1 MALKEKITVDM
12 QDAMRSK
19 DSEKLNAIRLLQS
32 SIKQKEVDDRV
43 EIDDTMILNIIEKML
58 KQRRDSIEAFKKAN
72 RNDLVVK
79 EEFEVKLLQTYMPE
93 PLSSED
99 VEKEIDSAIKALD
112 AKSMKDMGAVMS
124 AVKLKVSG
132 RANMAEVSQK
142 IKEKLTTGAIIGKVE
157 LYDVKKYESLK
168 EIQIDKKK
176 HHASIKS
183 QEKRFG
189 FILKNAKPFRIPIP
203 WKGQLGFFD
212 VNFPKMKNDK
222 IITDMIEEEFTYQWV
237 GHH

>member
-72 RNDLVVK
+72 RNDLVAK

-99 VEKEIDSAIKALD
+99 VEKEIDSAIKAAD

-142 IKEKLTTGAIIGKVE
+142 IKEKLT
-157 LYDVKKYESLK
+157 
-168 EIQIDKKK
+168 
-176 HHASIKS
+176 
-183 QEKRFG
+183 
-189 FILKNAKPFRIPIP
+189 NA
-203 WKGQLGFFD
+203 
-212 VNFPKMKNDK
+212 
-222 IITDMIEEEFTYQWV
+222 
-237 GHH
+237 

>member
-72 RNDLVVK
+72 RDYLVAK
-79 EEFEVKLLQTYMPE
+79 EEFEVQLLQTYMPE
-93 PLSSED
+93 PLSPED
-99 VEKEIDSAIKALD
+99 VEKEIDSAIKAAD
-112 AKSMKDMGAVMS
+112 AKSMKDMGTVMS

-142 IKEKLTTGAIIGKVE
+142 IKEKLT
-157 LYDVKKYESLK
+157 
-168 EIQIDKKK
+168 
-176 HHASIKS
+176 
-183 QEKRFG
+183 
-189 FILKNAKPFRIPIP
+189 NP
-203 WKGQLGFFD
+203 
-212 VNFPKMKNDK
+212 
-222 IITDMIEEEFTYQWV
+222 
-237 GHH
+237 

>member
-72 RNDLVVK
+72 RNDLVEK
-79 EEFEVKLLQTYMPE
+79 EEFEVRILQAYMPE
-93 PLSSED
+93 PLSLED
-99 VEKEIDSAIKALD
+99 VEKEIDRAIKAID
-112 AKSMKDMGAVMS
+112 ANSMKDMGLVMN

-142 IKEKLTTGAIIGKVE
+142 IKEKLT
-157 LYDVKKYESLK
+157 
-168 EIQIDKKK
+168 
-176 HHASIKS
+176 
-183 QEKRFG
+183 
-189 FILKNAKPFRIPIP
+189 NA
-203 WKGQLGFFD
+203 
-212 VNFPKMKNDK
+212 
-222 IITDMIEEEFTYQWV
+222 
-237 GHH
+237 

>member
-43 EIDDTMILNIIEKML
+43 EIDDMMILNIIEKML

-72 RNDLVVK
+72 RDDLVAK
-79 EEFEVKLLQTYMPE
+79 EEFEVQLLQTYMPE

-99 VEKEIDSAIKALD
+99 VEKEIDSAIKAAD
-112 AKSMKDMGAVMS
+112 AKSMKDMGTVMN

-142 IKEKLTTGAIIGKVE
+142 IKEKLTNG
-157 LYDVKKYESLK
+157 
-168 EIQIDKKK
+168 
-176 HHASIKS
+176 
-183 QEKRFG
+183 
-189 FILKNAKPFRIPIP
+189 
-203 WKGQLGFFD
+203 
-212 VNFPKMKNDK
+212 
-222 IITDMIEEEFTYQWV
+222 
-237 GHH
+237 

>member
-72 RNDLVVK
+72 RNDLVAK

-99 VEKEIDSAIKALD
+99 VEKEIESAIKAAD
-112 AKSMKDMGAVMS
+112 AKSMKDMGIVMS

-142 IKEKLTTGAIIGKVE
+142 IKEKLT
-157 LYDVKKYESLK
+157 
-168 EIQIDKKK
+168 
-176 HHASIKS
+176 
-183 QEKRFG
+183 
-189 FILKNAKPFRIPIP
+189 NP
-203 WKGQLGFFD
+203 
-212 VNFPKMKNDK
+212 
-222 IITDMIEEEFTYQWV
+222 
-237 GHH
+237 

>member
-19 DSEKLNAIRLLQS
+19 YSEKLNAIRLLQS

-72 RNDLVVK
+72 RDDLVAK
-79 EEFEVKLLQTYMPE
+79 EEFEVQLLQTYMPE

-99 VEKEIDSAIKALD
+99 IEKEIDSAIKAAD
-112 AKSMKDMGAVMS
+112 AKSMKDMGTVMS

-142 IKEKLTTGAIIGKVE
+142 IKEKLT
-157 LYDVKKYESLK
+157 
-168 EIQIDKKK
+168 
-176 HHASIKS
+176 
-183 QEKRFG
+183 
-189 FILKNAKPFRIPIP
+189 NA
-203 WKGQLGFFD
+203 
-212 VNFPKMKNDK
+212 
-222 IITDMIEEEFTYQWV
+222 
-237 GHH
+237 

>member
-99 VEKEIDSAIKALD
+99 VEKEIDSAIKAAD
-112 AKSMKDMGAVMS
+112 AKSMKDMGTVMS

-142 IKEKLTTGAIIGKVE
+142 IKEKLT
-157 LYDVKKYESLK
+157 
-168 EIQIDKKK
+168 
-176 HHASIKS
+176 
-183 QEKRFG
+183 
-189 FILKNAKPFRIPIP
+189 NP
-203 WKGQLGFFD
+203 
-212 VNFPKMKNDK
+212 
-222 IITDMIEEEFTYQWV
+222 
-237 GHH
+237 

>member
-72 RNDLVVK
+72 RDDLVVK

-99 VEKEIDSAIKALD
+99 VEKEIDSAIKAAD
-112 AKSMKDMGAVMS
+112 AKSMKDMGTVMS

-142 IKEKLTTGAIIGKVE
+142 IKEKLT
-157 LYDVKKYESLK
+157 
-168 EIQIDKKK
+168 
-176 HHASIKS
+176 
-183 QEKRFG
+183 
-189 FILKNAKPFRIPIP
+189 NA
-203 WKGQLGFFD
+203 
-212 VNFPKMKNDK
+212 
-222 IITDMIEEEFTYQWV
+222 
-237 GHH
+237 

>member
-1 MALKEKITVDM
+1 M

-72 RNDLVVK
+72 RNDLVAK

-99 VEKEIDSAIKALD
+99 VEKEIDSAIKAAD
-112 AKSMKDMGAVMS
+112 AKSMKDMGTVMS

-142 IKEKLTTGAIIGKVE
+142 IKEKLT
-157 LYDVKKYESLK
+157 
-168 EIQIDKKK
+168 
-176 HHASIKS
+176 
-183 QEKRFG
+183 
-189 FILKNAKPFRIPIP
+189 NA
-203 WKGQLGFFD
+203 
-212 VNFPKMKNDK
+212 
-222 IITDMIEEEFTYQWV
+222 
-237 GHH
+237 

>member
-112 AKSMKDMGAVMS
+112 AKSMKDMGTVMN

-142 IKEKLTTGAIIGKVE
+142 IKEKLT
-157 LYDVKKYESLK
+157 
-168 EIQIDKKK
+168 
-176 HHASIKS
+176 
-183 QEKRFG
+183 
-189 FILKNAKPFRIPIP
+189 NA
-203 WKGQLGFFD
+203 
-212 VNFPKMKNDK
+212 
-222 IITDMIEEEFTYQWV
+222 
-237 GHH
+237 

>member
-72 RNDLVVK
+72 RNDLVEK
-79 EEFEVKLLQTYMPE
+79 EEFEVRILQAYMPE
-93 PLSSED
+93 PLSLED
-99 VEKEIDSAIKALD
+99 VEKEIDSAIKAID
-112 AKSMKDMGAVMS
+112 ANSMKDMGLVIN

-142 IKEKLTTGAIIGKVE
+142 IKEKLT
-157 LYDVKKYESLK
+157 
-168 EIQIDKKK
+168 
-176 HHASIKS
+176 
-183 QEKRFG
+183 
-189 FILKNAKPFRIPIP
+189 NA
-203 WKGQLGFFD
+203 
-212 VNFPKMKNDK
+212 
-222 IITDMIEEEFTYQWV
+222 
-237 GHH
+237 

>member
-12 QDAMRSK
+12 QDAMRNK

-72 RNDLVVK
+72 RNDLVAK

-99 VEKEIDSAIKALD
+99 VEKEIDSAIKAAD
-112 AKSMKDMGAVMS
+112 AKSMKDMGTVMS

-142 IKEKLTTGAIIGKVE
+142 IKEKLT
-157 LYDVKKYESLK
+157 
-168 EIQIDKKK
+168 
-176 HHASIKS
+176 
-183 QEKRFG
+183 
-189 FILKNAKPFRIPIP
+189 NA
-203 WKGQLGFFD
+203 
-212 VNFPKMKNDK
+212 
-222 IITDMIEEEFTYQWV
+222 
-237 GHH
+237 

>member
-72 RNDLVVK
+72 RDDLVAK
-79 EEFEVKLLQTYMPE
+79 EEFEVQLLQTYMPE

-99 VEKEIDSAIKALD
+99 VEKEIDSAIKAAD
-112 AKSMKDMGAVMS
+112 AKNMKDMGAVMS

-142 IKEKLTTGAIIGKVE
+142 IKEKLT
-157 LYDVKKYESLK
+157 
-168 EIQIDKKK
+168 
-176 HHASIKS
+176 
-183 QEKRFG
+183 
-189 FILKNAKPFRIPIP
+189 NA
-203 WKGQLGFFD
+203 
-212 VNFPKMKNDK
+212 
-222 IITDMIEEEFTYQWV
+222 
-237 GHH
+237 

>member
-72 RNDLVVK
+72 RNDLVAK
-79 EEFEVKLLQTYMPE
+79 EEFEVKILQAYMPE

-99 VEKEIDSAIKALD
+99 VEKAIDSAIKAKD
-112 AKSMKDMGAVMS
+112 AKSMKDMGSVMD

-142 IKEKLTTGAIIGKVE
+142 IKEKLT
-157 LYDVKKYESLK
+157 
-168 EIQIDKKK
+168 
-176 HHASIKS
+176 
-183 QEKRFG
+183 
-189 FILKNAKPFRIPIP
+189 NA
-203 WKGQLGFFD
+203 
-212 VNFPKMKNDK
+212 
-222 IITDMIEEEFTYQWV
+222 
-237 GHH
+237 

>member
-72 RNDLVVK
+72 RNDLVEK
-79 EEFEVKLLQTYMPE
+79 EEFEVRILQAYMPE
-93 PLSSED
+93 PLSLED

-112 AKSMKDMGAVMS
+112 ANSMKDMGLVMK

-142 IKEKLTTGAIIGKVE
+142 IKEKLT
-157 LYDVKKYESLK
+157 
-168 EIQIDKKK
+168 
-176 HHASIKS
+176 
-183 QEKRFG
+183 
-189 FILKNAKPFRIPIP
+189 NA
-203 WKGQLGFFD
+203 
-212 VNFPKMKNDK
+212 
-222 IITDMIEEEFTYQWV
+222 
-237 GHH
+237 

>member
-43 EIDDTMILNIIEKML
+43 EIDDAMILNIIEKML

-72 RNDLVVK
+72 RDDLVAK

-99 VEKEIDSAIKALD
+99 VEKEIDSAIKATD
-112 AKSMKDMGAVMS
+112 AKSMKDMRTVMS

-142 IKEKLTTGAIIGKVE
+142 IKEKLT
-157 LYDVKKYESLK
+157 
-168 EIQIDKKK
+168 
-176 HHASIKS
+176 
-183 QEKRFG
+183 
-189 FILKNAKPFRIPIP
+189 NA
-203 WKGQLGFFD
+203 
-212 VNFPKMKNDK
+212 
-222 IITDMIEEEFTYQWV
+222 
-237 GHH
+237 

>member
-72 RNDLVVK
+72 RDDLVAK
-79 EEFEVKLLQTYMPE
+79 EEFEVQLLQTYMPE

-99 VEKEIDSAIKALD
+99 VEKEIDSAIKAAD
-112 AKSMKDMGAVMS
+112 AKSMKDMGTVMN

-142 IKEKLTTGAIIGKVE
+142 IKEKLT
-157 LYDVKKYESLK
+157 
-168 EIQIDKKK
+168 
-176 HHASIKS
+176 
-183 QEKRFG
+183 
-189 FILKNAKPFRIPIP
+189 
-203 WKGQLGFFD
+203 
-212 VNFPKMKNDK
+212 ND
-222 IITDMIEEEFTYQWV
+222 
-237 GHH
+237 

>member
-72 RNDLVVK
+72 RNDLVEK
-79 EEFEVKLLQTYMPE
+79 EEFEVRVLQAYMPE
-93 PLSSED
+93 PLSLED
-99 VEKEIDSAIKALD
+99 VEKEIDSAIKSND
-112 AKSMKDMGAVMS
+112 ANSMKDMGLVMN

-142 IKEKLTTGAIIGKVE
+142 IKEKLT
-157 LYDVKKYESLK
+157 
-168 EIQIDKKK
+168 
-176 HHASIKS
+176 
-183 QEKRFG
+183 
-189 FILKNAKPFRIPIP
+189 NA
-203 WKGQLGFFD
+203 
-212 VNFPKMKNDK
+212 
-222 IITDMIEEEFTYQWV
+222 
-237 GHH
+237 

>member
-1 MALKEKITVDM
+1 MALKEKNTVDM

-72 RNDLVVK
+72 RNDLVAK

-112 AKSMKDMGAVMS
+112 AKSMKDMGTVMN

-142 IKEKLTTGAIIGKVE
+142 IKEKLT
-157 LYDVKKYESLK
+157 
-168 EIQIDKKK
+168 
-176 HHASIKS
+176 
-183 QEKRFG
+183 
-189 FILKNAKPFRIPIP
+189 NA
-203 WKGQLGFFD
+203 
-212 VNFPKMKNDK
+212 
-222 IITDMIEEEFTYQWV
+222 
-237 GHH
+237 

>member
-72 RNDLVVK
+72 RNDLVAK

-99 VEKEIDSAIKALD
+99 VEKEIDSAIKTVD
-112 AKSMKDMGAVMS
+112 AKSMKDMGTVMS

-142 IKEKLTTGAIIGKVE
+142 IKEKLT
-157 LYDVKKYESLK
+157 
-168 EIQIDKKK
+168 
-176 HHASIKS
+176 
-183 QEKRFG
+183 
-189 FILKNAKPFRIPIP
+189 NA
-203 WKGQLGFFD
+203 
-212 VNFPKMKNDK
+212 
-222 IITDMIEEEFTYQWV
+222 
-237 GHH
+237 

>member
-99 VEKEIDSAIKALD
+99 VEKEIDSESKAAD
-112 AKSMKDMGAVMS
+112 AKSMKDMGTVMS

-142 IKEKLTTGAIIGKVE
+142 IKEKLT
-157 LYDVKKYESLK
+157 
-168 EIQIDKKK
+168 
-176 HHASIKS
+176 
-183 QEKRFG
+183 
-189 FILKNAKPFRIPIP
+189 NA
-203 WKGQLGFFD
+203 
-212 VNFPKMKNDK
+212 
-222 IITDMIEEEFTYQWV
+222 
-237 GHH
+237 

>member
-72 RNDLVVK
+72 RNDLVEK
-79 EEFEVKLLQTYMPE
+79 EEFEVRVLQAYMPE
-93 PLSSED
+93 PLSLED
-99 VEKEIDSAIKALD
+99 VEKEIDRAIKAID
-112 AKSMKDMGAVMS
+112 ANSMKDMGLVMN

-142 IKEKLTTGAIIGKVE
+142 IKEKLT
-157 LYDVKKYESLK
+157 
-168 EIQIDKKK
+168 
-176 HHASIKS
+176 
-183 QEKRFG
+183 
-189 FILKNAKPFRIPIP
+189 NA
-203 WKGQLGFFD
+203 
-212 VNFPKMKNDK
+212 
-222 IITDMIEEEFTYQWV
+222 
-237 GHH
+237 

>member
-72 RNDLVVK
+72 RNDLVAK

-99 VEKEIDSAIKALD
+99 VEKEIDSAIKAAD

-142 IKEKLTTGAIIGKVE
+142 IKEKLTNT
-157 LYDVKKYESLK
+157 
-168 EIQIDKKK
+168 
-176 HHASIKS
+176 
-183 QEKRFG
+183 
-189 FILKNAKPFRIPIP
+189 
-203 WKGQLGFFD
+203 
-212 VNFPKMKNDK
+212 
-222 IITDMIEEEFTYQWV
+222 
-237 GHH
+237 

>member
-1 MALKEKITVDM
+1 MALKEKITLDM

-72 RNDLVVK
+72 RNDLVEK
-79 EEFEVKLLQTYMPE
+79 EEFEVRILQAYMPE
-93 PLSSED
+93 PLSFED
-99 VEKEIDSAIKALD
+99 VEKEIDIAIKAID
-112 AKSMKDMGAVMS
+112 ANSMKDMGLVMN

-142 IKEKLTTGAIIGKVE
+142 IKEKLT
-157 LYDVKKYESLK
+157 
-168 EIQIDKKK
+168 
-176 HHASIKS
+176 
-183 QEKRFG
+183 
-189 FILKNAKPFRIPIP
+189 NA
-203 WKGQLGFFD
+203 
-212 VNFPKMKNDK
+212 
-222 IITDMIEEEFTYQWV
+222 
-237 GHH
+237 

>member
-72 RNDLVVK
+72 RNDLVAK
-79 EEFEVKLLQTYMPE
+79 EEFEVKLLQAYMPE

-99 VEKEIDSAIKALD
+99 VEKEIDSAIKAAD
-112 AKSMKDMGAVMS
+112 AKSMKDMGTVMS

-142 IKEKLTTGAIIGKVE
+142 IKEKLTNI
-157 LYDVKKYESLK
+157 
-168 EIQIDKKK
+168 
-176 HHASIKS
+176 
-183 QEKRFG
+183 
-189 FILKNAKPFRIPIP
+189 
-203 WKGQLGFFD
+203 
-212 VNFPKMKNDK
+212 
-222 IITDMIEEEFTYQWV
+222 
-237 GHH
+237 

>member
-72 RNDLVVK
+72 RNDLVTK

-99 VEKEIDSAIKALD
+99 VEKEIDGAIKAAD
-112 AKSMKDMGAVMS
+112 AKSMKDMGTVMS

-132 RANMAEVSQK
+132 RANMVEVSQK
-142 IKEKLTTGAIIGKVE
+142 IKEKLT
-157 LYDVKKYESLK
+157 
-168 EIQIDKKK
+168 
-176 HHASIKS
+176 
-183 QEKRFG
+183 
-189 FILKNAKPFRIPIP
+189 NA
-203 WKGQLGFFD
+203 
-212 VNFPKMKNDK
+212 
-222 IITDMIEEEFTYQWV
+222 
-237 GHH
+237 